1 MIFTTAASVLAL
13 AVVAVAQDYGGPPPS
28 SGTTTSVAPAAPSA
42 PPNTTNNINIDV
54 APNGVLVFSA
64 PNITAPVGTQVTFW
78 FPGGSLA
85 HSVTQSSFANPCT
98 YLEATAN
105 TSAGFDS
112 GLTNSVQFTINITN
126 TEPIWYHCKQVEHCG
141 LGMVGAINAPT
152 NTSNTFEAFRAAAV
166 QIGGPTEPT
175 QTTGGPVTG
184 GVNGVALSTPANT
197 GSAATPSA
205 TSSSVKNI
213 ASIGLTVLS
222 VAAVLILA

>member
-13 AVVAVAQDYGGPPPS
+13 AGVAVAQYGGPPPAP
-28 SGTTTSVAPAAPSA
+28 GTTTSSAPAAPSA
-42 PPNTTNNINIDV
+42 PPNTTNHINIDV
-54 APNGVLVFSA
+54 APNSAIVFSA
-64 PNITAPVGTQVTFW
+64 PNITAPVGTLVTFW

-85 HSVTQSSFANPCT
+85 HSVTQSSFAAPCT

-112 GLTNSVQFTINITN
+112 GLTNSVQFTINITS

-166 QIGGPTEPT
+166 AIGATNEPT

-184 GVNGVALSTPANT
+184 GVNGDALATPANT
-197 GSAATPSA
+197 GSGASSSP

-213 ASIGLTVLS
+213 ASLGLTVLS